1 MQNRY
6 VADVGDFGKYALLRI
21 ITKTDLKLGVNWYLT
36 PDESHNLDG
45 KHTSYLHK
53 DSYRGY
59 DDDLYRIMKDIIDGR
74 KRNVH
79 SVQESG
85 ILPSSTV
92 FCDSALDLTG
102 ESNPVKRRI
111 IRQSWHNAALNRL
124 QDCEIIFPDPDNGL
138 QVKSVSLTGQKG
150 SKYIGLDELKDY
162 YKHGKS
168 IIFYN
173 HRERKQ
179 EEAYLDKF
187 RKLKDD
193 PAFIGSEW
201 IGLKFVGG
209 TIRDYIF
216 ILQPKHF
223 HPVKTQF
230 DALLKTSWKGN
241 FSQLSLL

>member
-21 ITKTDLKLGVNWYLT
+21 IAKTDLTLGVNWYLT

-45 KHTSYLHK
+45 KHTTYLHN

-59 DDDLYRIMKDIIDGR
+59 DDDLYSILKNIIVSR

-85 ILPSSTV
+85 ILPISTV
-92 FCDSALDLTG
+92 FYDNTLDLTG
-102 ESNPVKRRI
+102 ESDPMKRRI
-111 IRQSWHNAALNRL
+111 IRRSWHKAALNRL
-124 QDCEIIFPDPDNGL
+124 QECEIIFLDPDNGL

-150 SKYIGLDELKDY
+150 IKYIGLDELKDY

-179 EEAYLDKF
+179 EEEYLDKF

-193 PAFIGSEW
+193 PAFNGSEW
-201 IGLKFVGG
+201 AGLKFIRG
-209 TIRDYIF
+209 TTRDYIF

-223 HPVKTQF
+223 ATIMMQF
-230 DALLKTSWKGN
+230 DALLKTAWKAN
-241 FSQLSLL
+241 FSQLTF